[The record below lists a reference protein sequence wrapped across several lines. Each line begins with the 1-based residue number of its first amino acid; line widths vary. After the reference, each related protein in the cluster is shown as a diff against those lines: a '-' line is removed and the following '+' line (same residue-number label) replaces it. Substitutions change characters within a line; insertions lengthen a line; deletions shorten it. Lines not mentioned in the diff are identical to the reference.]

1 MKLTKKK
8 ILIGLGVLGTIG
20 LTVGAYYLGKS
31 NGINIGK
38 DKVLGDALK
47 MSRDS
52 FKAGYDSGYRKG
64 YNTGYDSIG
73 SKTDIKGRLAYKSG
87 LKDGYSDGII
97 AGKNELIERLSYP
110 NLSDPYQ
117 LKLAMNEGVLIN
129 KVGIDEATKAVLNS
143 DPNLEM
149 ENYLKNKV
157 MESYNEWR
165 SSNK

>member
-8 ILIGLGVLGTIG
+8 VLIGLGILGTVG
-20 LTVGAYYLGKS
+20 LTVGAYFLGKK
-31 NGINIGK
+31 NGIKLEIKNSEVK
-38 DKVLGDALK
+38 SLK
-47 MSRDS
+47 SYVE
-52 FKAGYDSGYRKG
+52 GYEKGNADGFESGYSNVGSMESIKNRRAFT
-64 YNTGYDSIG
+64 TGLE
-73 SKTDIKGRLAYKSG
+73 K
-87 LKDGYSDGII
+87 GYSDGII

-149 ENYLKNKV
+149 ENYLKIKV
-157 MESYNEWR
+157 MESYNEV
-165 SSNK
+165 